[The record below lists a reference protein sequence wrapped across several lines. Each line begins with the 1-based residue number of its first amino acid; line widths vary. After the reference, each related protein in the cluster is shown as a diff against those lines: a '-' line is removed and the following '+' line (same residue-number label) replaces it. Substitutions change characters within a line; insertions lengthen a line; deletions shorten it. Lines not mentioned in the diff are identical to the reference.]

1 MIHHG
6 LESQPRQGV
15 KGGVAIILSAELEE
29 AWKWS
34 GMKVWRG
41 GITIGKA
48 TRLVMIDLNAK
59 TLVKAKTKTH
69 FKHNTIILI
78 SSFHL

>member
-29 AWKWS
+29 AWK
-34 GMKVWRG
+34 
-41 GITIGKA
+41 
-48 TRLVMIDLNAK
+48 
-59 TLVKAKTKTH
+59 
-69 FKHNTIILI
+69 
-78 SSFHL
+78 